1 MKEEY
6 GSGDI
11 ISKQSLAE
19 LSFLYATPHVD
30 LLYNPTK
37 YH

>member
-11 ISKQSLAE
+11 ISKRRQEE
-19 LSFLYATPHVD
+19 LSFLYATLHVD
-30 LLYNPTK
+30 RFYDPTK

>member
-11 ISKQSLAE
+11 ISKRRQAE
-19 LSFLYATPHVD
+19 LLFLHAALRVD
-30 LLYNPTK
+30 LFYKPTK